1 MSAIIIVVV
10 SIILVVVLLIALILL
25 LHGRRGKKGTS
36 AVGDST
42 KDLQQQAQQGD
53 TGAWNQQEDQVSGGW
68 GQPAQQQPGGWG
80 TQPQQ
85 QSGGWGA
92 QAPVPTAASADAGT
106 QICPSCGAS
115 NPAGE
120 AFCSN
125 CGNSLLGAPA
135 NQSTP
140 IQAQQQPAWEMPNAA
155 SENAWGTPAAQP
167 QQPAVNPSGNQ
178 GTSSPLES
186 EPEAQDPW
194 RERSADSMGTFTVL
208 APLWKLDPSRISI
221 APLPAPQ
228 EQSSYSGND
237 ITGAVPALPGP
248 KDRGLTARDLA
259 HEYLQFT
266 AFYSRVVP
274 TMTWNTLLVYAH
286 IEAALQAVRE
296 DALKFKEEIGSLASE
311 ASAWA
316 ALPTTRGTQITVVPT
331 CPGVRFNPE
340 RFVFTWIEDWHQIK
354 FRFQVDQRLANAIG
368 NGEITM
374 YAGPLIIGS
383 VKLSMRFV
391 QQSLAPHIEE
401 RKNFAEAS
409 AYLYKRIFT
418 SYSHQDTPVVLAC
431 RNAYKALGFESLIDI
446 DTLRSGQRWNT
457 ELMKMIDT
465 ADLFQLFWSAG
476 AAQSAYVRQ
485 EWLYALQRL
494 PGESFIRPVYWE
506 KPLVSP
512 PVELKH
518 LHFAYIE
525 LPRLETPEETQK
537 LPPRGILPGR
547 VRVERG
553 KEPGRIYEIRKD
565 ALSIGRSRESDL
577 FLEDPRVSRSHAS
590 VLKTNGGIYVLRDE
604 GSANGTKLNGQ
615 LVNKFQMLPLAE
627 GDRIQIGETVLVFL
641 KGNVS

>member
-1 MSAIIIVVV
+1 
-10 SIILVVVLLIALILL
+10 
-25 LHGRRGKKGTS
+25 
-36 AVGDST
+36 
-42 KDLQQQAQQGD
+42 
-53 TGAWNQQEDQVSGGW
+53 
-68 GQPAQQQPGGWG
+68 
-80 TQPQQ
+80 
-85 QSGGWGA
+85 
-92 QAPVPTAASADAGT
+92 
-106 QICPSCGAS
+106 
-115 NPAGE
+115 
-120 AFCSN
+120 
-125 CGNSLLGAPA
+125 
-135 NQSTP
+135 
-140 IQAQQQPAWEMPNAA
+140 
-155 SENAWGTPAAQP
+155 
-167 QQPAVNPSGNQ
+167 
-178 GTSSPLES
+178 
-186 EPEAQDPW
+186 
-194 RERSADSMGTFTVL
+194 
-208 APLWKLDPSRISI
+208 
-221 APLPAPQ
+221 
-228 EQSSYSGND
+228 
-237 ITGAVPALPGP
+237 
-248 KDRGLTARDLA
+248 
-259 HEYLQFT
+259 
-266 AFYSRVVP
+266 
-274 TMTWNTLLVYAH
+274 
-286 IEAALQAVRE
+286 
-296 DALKFKEEIGSLASE
+296 
-311 ASAWA
+311 
-316 ALPTTRGTQITVVPT
+316 
-331 CPGVRFNPE
+331 
-340 RFVFTWIEDWHQIK
+340 
-354 FRFQVDQRLANAIG
+354 
-368 NGEITM
+368 M

-409 AYLYKRIFT
+409 TYLYKRIFT

-446 DTLRSGQRWNT
+446 DNLRSGQRWNT
-457 ELMKMIDT
+457 ELMRMIDT

-485 EWLYALQRL
+485 EWQYALQRL

-537 LPPRGILPGR
+537 LPPRGMLPGR

-577 FLEDPRVSRSHAS
+577 FLEDPRVSRLHAS

-615 LVNKFQMLPLAE
+615 PMNKFQMLSLTE